1 MIPAGMPRKPGMTRD
16 DLFNSNASIIR
27 DLAKAAAK
35 VAPKARI
42 GIIANPVNSTVPI
55 FAEVFKAAGVY
66 DKTRLFG
73 VTTLDLLRASA
84 FVSKIAGTNPKE
96 TLVPVVGGHSG
107 PTIVPL
113 LSQIGA
119 GAPIEK
125 KGGDELAALVKRI
138 QFGGDE
144 VVKAKG
150 IDIGG
155 SATLSMAVAAQEW
168 TDAVLRAMNG
178 ESGVSLYTYVESPL
192 FKDQG
197 VEYFS
202 SKVDLSNEG
211 TVAKINDLGNMTESE
226 QKVSNSYGPEPGWG
240 ELRGVRVAPAR
251 PAPRSE
257 QHLSP
262 GFRSPSKQPNGCLRV
277 QIECLLTLS
286 RFSRFHR
293 CAAPRGVPAR
303 PQEEHRR
310 RRQLHPQGLSL
321 PTRSKTWK
329 LARDVGI
336 AQN

>member
-1 MIPAGMPRKPGMTRD
+1 MLTLHALPQ
-16 DLFNSNASIIR
+16 SNASIIR

-35 VAPKARI
+35 VAPKAKI

-55 FAEVFKAAGVY
+55 FAEVFKQAGVY

-84 FVSKIAGTNPKE
+84 FVSKIAGTNPTK

-113 LSQIGA
+113 LSQVEA

-155 SATLSMAVAAQEW
+155 SATLSMAVAAAEW
-168 TDAVLRAMNG
+168 TDALLRSIDG
-178 ESGVSLYTYVESPL
+178 ETGVSLYTYVESPL
-192 FKDQG
+192 YADKG

-202 SKVDLSNEG
+202 SKIDLSSEG
-211 TVAKINDLGNMTESE
+211 TVAKINDLGNLTESE
-226 QKVSNSYGPEPGWG
+226 QKVSRFGGGLWSCGG
-240 ELRGVRVAPAR
+240 RG
-251 PAPRSE
+251 
-257 QHLSP
+257 
-262 GFRSPSKQPNGCLRV
+262 
-277 QIECLLTLS
+277 
-286 RFSRFHR
+286 
-293 CAAPRGVPAR
+293 
-303 PQEEHRR
+303 
-310 RRQLHPQGLSL
+310 
-321 PTRSKTWK
+321 
-329 LARDVGI
+329 
-336 AQN
+336 